1 MKTGVRKLL
10 ALVLTIAVCMSNM
23 VTVSANG
30 GTENT
35 DNSVKMNWEDVAQ
48 EDNDEEDYDDE
59 DMDYDEED
67 DSEDCSVD
75 NMLDIEYHITAKWDK
90 HYNVD
95 VTLKNVSDSII
106 ENWEICFDL
115 EAEIENIWNATITD
129 HEDDEYVIKNAGW
142 NQDIKEGGTVTFG
155 MTIKCDNDL
164 EFPTNCY
171 LTRELV
177 EVENGYS
184 IQYKEDSRWDNFV
197 NGRII
202 ITNESDKVIEDW
214 KLDVT
219 INNLESFDNLWNAK
233 LISNDKKGSF
243 SFNNAEYNQNIP
255 AGQSIEFGFIAKCS
269 GAIKIVAS
277 TLYEMSDNF
286 YYDDGNYIN
295 KDDLNGEVVYN
306 SEDFDSYE
314 EYLQFL
320 QENNINQFPDMTT
333 KERSRKVASKPI
345 KRDALINT
353 YLRFYKENGELIQ
366 NAGEVKAT
374 QSFVFDDNGVYNIS
388 SNKRNKKKENCYLT
402 LGSESPFGYEI
413 KQDKY
418 LEMCDFAHGQTFEKL
433 SLGKSS
439 AKKYFMFS
447 GNSNQYE
454 IKGKKP
460 FTRWATEI
468 CFVKC
473 NTINKELKKNKAK
486 FQYNTKKNGTI
497 RRITSINC
505 ANKEGKSRGIVK
517 RVDGALSANAKVLVI
532 WCQMVDGGIQV
543 SLYDTASIKKFITRK
558 KGTFSL
564 QSDMARK
571 ACIASYY
578 QESVKDNGNTAVRPS
593 NSFQSIE
600 VSNVLVKDKKTD
612 PDQYNVYIC
621 GGNEQENKELQVSR
635 FTIKKGKTGM
645 YSKRRIIVNPKTR
658 SDDNYDIEENNREI
672 EGCHIIGKDLVL
684 LITHSKTEGQ
694 EIKKDL
700 QYICRIKKADINKET
715 KY

>member
-233 LISNDKKGSF
+233 LISNDKKGFF
-243 SFNNAEYNQNIP
+243 SFNNVEYNQNIP
-255 AGQSIEFGFIAKCS
+255 VGQGIEFGFIAKCS
-269 GAIKIVAS
+269 GTIEIVAS
-277 TLYEMSDNF
+277 TLYEMSDDF
-286 YYDDGNYIN
+286 YYDDGNYFD
-295 KDDLNGEVVYN
+295 KEDLNGEVVYN

-320 QENNINQFPDMTT
+320 QENNINQFSVMKT
-333 KERSRKVASKPI
+333 KERTQKVASKPI

-558 KGTFSL
+558 KRDIFFTKRYGSKSL
-564 QSDMARK
+564 
-571 ACIASYY
+571 Y
-578 QESVKDNGNTAVRPS
+578 
-593 NSFQSIE
+593 SFLLSG
-600 VSNVLVKDKKTD
+600 V
-612 PDQYNVYIC
+612 
-621 GGNEQENKELQVSR
+621 G
-635 FTIKKGKTGM
+635 
-645 YSKRRIIVNPKTR
+645 
-658 SDDNYDIEENNREI
+658 
-672 EGCHIIGKDLVL
+672 EG
-684 LITHSKTEGQ
+684 
-694 EIKKDL
+694 
-700 QYICRIKKADINKET
+700 
-715 KY
+715 

>member
-295 KDDLNGEVVYN
+295 KYDLNGEVVYN

>member
-345 KRDALINT
+345 KRDELINT

-454 IKGKKP
+454 IKPG
-460 FTRWATEI
+460 F
-468 CFVKC
+468 
-473 NTINKELKKNKAK
+473 
-486 FQYNTKKNGTI
+486 
-497 RRITSINC
+497 
-505 ANKEGKSRGIVK
+505 
-517 RVDGALSANAKVLVI
+517 SA
-532 WCQMVDGGIQV
+532 
-543 SLYDTASIKKFITRK
+543 
-558 KGTFSL
+558 
-564 QSDMARK
+564 
-571 ACIASYY
+571 
-578 QESVKDNGNTAVRPS
+578 
-593 NSFQSIE
+593 
-600 VSNVLVKDKKTD
+600 
-612 PDQYNVYIC
+612 
-621 GGNEQENKELQVSR
+621 
-635 FTIKKGKTGM
+635 
-645 YSKRRIIVNPKTR
+645 YS
-658 SDDNYDIEENNREI
+658 
-672 EGCHIIGKDLVL
+672 
-684 LITHSKTEGQ
+684 
-694 EIKKDL
+694 
-700 QYICRIKKADINKET
+700 
-715 KY
+715 

>member
-320 QENNINQFPDMTT
+320 QENNINQFLDMTT

-353 YLRFYKENGELIQ
+353 YFQFYKVNGELIQ
-366 NAGEVKAT
+366 DAGEVKAT
-374 QSFVFDDNGVYNIS
+374 QSFVFDDNGVYTIHANRG
-388 SNKRNKKKENCYLT
+388 NEKQNCYLS
-402 LGSESPFGYEI
+402 LGNESPFGYEI

-418 LEMCDFAHGQTFEKL
+418 VKMINFAHGQTFEKL

-439 AKKYFMFS
+439 TNKYFMFS
-447 GNSNQYE
+447 GKSNQYTV
-454 IKGKKP
+454 KGKKP
-460 FTRWATEI
+460 FTKWATEI

-473 NTINKELKKNKAK
+473 NKINKELKRDKAEL
-486 FQYNTKKNGTI
+486 QYSTKKSGTI
-497 RRITSINC
+497 RRIININC

-517 RVDGALSANAKVLVI
+517 RVDGALSANTKVLVI
-532 WCQMVDGGIQV
+532 WCQMADGGIQV
-543 SLYDTASIKKFITRK
+543 SLYDMTPIKKFITRK

-564 QSDMARK
+564 HSKTARN

-578 QESVKDNGNTAVRPS
+578 QERVKDNGNTALRPS

-600 VSNVLVKDKKTD
+600 VSNKLVKDKKTD

-621 GGNEQENKELQVSR
+621 GGNELDNEELQVSR
-635 FTIKKGKTGM
+635 FTVKKGKTGM

-658 SDDNYDIEENNREI
+658 SDDNYNIEENNREI
-672 EGCHIIGKDLVL
+672 EGCHIIGKDLVV
-684 LITHSKTEGQ
+684 LIAHSKTKGQ
-694 EIKKDL
+694 VIKKDL
-700 QYICRIKKADINKET
+700 QYICRIKKADINKEA